1 MYFYISSL
9 AATEPVVQQVS
20 TLWYPVPVRGI
31 VALRHF
37 LQIFR

>member
-9 AATEPVVQQVS
+9 AAAEPVVLQVS
-20 TLWYPVPVRGI
+20 TLWDPVPVHGT